1 MKTLEIKS
9 LGIKLNFDEND
20 KGCAA
25 IASDMKDKDTPSN
38 SLFNAA
44 VDGLESLILAHF
56 CAGID
61 VESAAYVE
69 GLETAYNAIG
79 QNMDEDDCE
88 DDTKITIQ
96 KTRRVTASVDE
107 EFHYIVDRIDWDKA
121 LEEYN
126 NEGMALHKLQSELK
140 VDRIFSSAE
149 VDEVHQEFESLVSEV

>member
-25 IASDMKDKDTPSN
+25 ITSDMKDKDAPSN

-61 VESAAYVE
+61 VASTVYIE

-79 QNMDEDDCE
+79 QNMDEAEEYDDS
-88 DDTKITIQ
+88 KITIK
-96 KTRRVTASVDE
+96 KTRRVSASVDE
-107 EFHYIVDRIDWDKA
+107 VVHYNVDRIDWDKA
-121 LEEYN
+121 LEKYN
-126 NEGMALHKLQSELK
+126 NEGMALRKLQSELK
-140 VDRIFSSAE
+140 VNRIFSSAK
-149 VDEVHQEFESLVSEV
+149 VDDVHEEFESLVSEV